1 MCISHRWR
9 ASLYLHVC
17 QHQSHEQRVKIR
29 VPCPR
34 SLGSQMPRGENAKSA
49 NLRFGERERNNVRG
63 AAHGRLS
70 ENGIGIERPVV
81 WRLCFW
87 AVIEMQNNIRIDG

>member
-63 AAHGRLS
+63 AAHGVYQRTVLVLS
-70 ENGIGIERPVV
+70 GQSFEGYVSE
-81 WRLCFW
+81 
-87 AVIEMQNNIRIDG
+87 Q

>member
-1 MCISHRWR
+1 M
-9 ASLYLHVC
+9 L
-17 QHQSHEQRVKIR
+17 Q
-29 VPCPR
+29 
-34 SLGSQMPRGENAKSA
+34 GGNANSA
-49 NLRFGERERNNVRG
+49 NLHFGEEGRKNVRPNVRG
-63 AAHGRLS
+63 AARGRLS